1 MCASVAEDQRIRRRD
16 FIGGAW
22 LRSSRGQDAYPA
34 ETASTTASI
43 VVRARP
49 DRLDQLQEAI
59 AALGLIV
66 APDDAPGRLV
76 VSAPALDVAATLSLI
91 TDVPGVVDAAVLDAQ
106 RPGIPS

>member
-22 LRSSRGQDAYPA
+22 LRSSHGQGADPA
-34 ETASTTASI
+34 ETASTTVSI

-49 DRLDQLQEAI
+49 DRLDQLTGMI
-59 AALGLIV
+59 AGLGFAV

-76 VSAPALDVAATLSLI
+76 VSVPAPDVAAILSLI
-91 TDVPGVVDAAVLDAQ
+91 TDVPGVVDATVLDAQ
-106 RPGIPS
+106 RPGVPT